1 MWDGP
6 EGALSGNEMTSTT
19 YMINEEPESGAAPHP
34 EEDYLREFGL
44 EDDGSSLSEVVL
56 DDRRYA
62 AHLQAASS
70 QAARSITGSQLA
82 PEAPPGLGRLS
93 GSSVVNPIGPD
104 DSYVL
109 HYEGNLNGF
118 IQYENGDIR
127 CHDCDILLPNMTQFR
142 RHVKGD
148 MHVGPTCCGYKID
161 SQSRQNQE
169 WAKIKLIKRE
179 GAAAYEPTYGRKRDD
194 DIKEYLASW
203 STQSI
208 ENFLLSRRE
217 RDAHLQSIADGSAAH
232 LSYHNEVKRAYE
244 NFSEEDI
251 DAMRLAEREHREGY
265 YPSSSSSSQN
275 LPEQTFTYQ
284 HSTGSRTKLLDRNSM
299 LVDLGSLINVV
310 GANTAREFKDT
321 ARKAGY
327 ETNIEKRSHRLNV
340 NGVGKGSAPCDL
352 QGTFPI
358 AVQYKEQPTQL
369 DHYKGNIAEGSGA
382 NLPAIMGSRSMQDKD
397 AVLLLRQGSEVM
409 AFPGPGGYK
418 IEWSPG
424 TKLLPMKPAPSGHLV
439 IPCDNFSTLPNPAR
453 VQEQMS
459 FHTDHTKD
467 PNVEWVS

>member
-19 YMINEEPESGAAPHP
+19 YMINEEPESGAAPH
-34 EEDYLREFGL
+34 
-44 EDDGSSLSEVVL
+44 
-56 DDRRYA
+56 
-62 AHLQAASS
+62 LQAATS
-70 QAARSITGSQLA
+70 QAARSIRDGATGSQPV
-82 PEAPPGLGRLS
+82 PEPPPGLERLS

-104 DSYVL
+104 DPYVL

-127 CHDCDILLPNMTQFR
+127 CHDCDLLLPNMTQFR

-148 MHVGPTCCGYKID
+148 MHRGPTCCGYKID
-161 SQSRQNQE
+161 SQSRQE
-169 WAKIKLIKRE
+169 EAKIKLTRRE

-232 LSYHNEVKRAYE
+232 LSYHNEAKRAYE

-251 DAMRLAEREHREGY
+251 NALVLAERQYGEGY
-265 YPSSSSSSQN
+265 YPSSSSSSHN
-275 LPEQTFTYQ
+275 LPEETFTYQ
-284 HSTGSRTKLLDRNSM
+284 HSQTPGSRTKLMDRNSM

-310 GANTAREFKDT
+310 GANTAKDFKNT

-327 ETNIEKRSHRLNV
+327 ETTVEKRSNRLNV
-340 NGVGKGSAPCDL
+340 NGVGKGSAPCDT

-369 DHYKGNIAEGSGA
+369 DSYKANIAEGSGA
-382 NLPAIMGSRSMQDKD
+382 NLPAILGSRSMQDKD